1 MKQVAER
8 FLQYI
13 KIDTQSDPKSGKH
26 PSTSSQFILANLLAN
41 ELQEIG
47 LIDVT
52 VSKEAYVMATLPS
65 NVNKKIPVVGF
76 IAHMDTSPDF
86 TAKDINP
93 QIIVN
98 YNGDDIVLNKAQDI
112 VMPVSEFSELK
123 NYVGQTLITTD
134 GTTLLGA
141 DDKAGIAE
149 IITAMEFLAS
159 HPEIEH
165 GDIKIAFTPDEEIG
179 EGADSFDVEKFAAN
193 FAYTLD
199 GDELGVLEYENFNA
213 ASAVVTVKGRSV
225 HPGYAKNKM
234 RNSMLVAHKFLS
246 MLPETEIPEKTEG
259 FEGFFH
265 LTSISG
271 SVEKTVLEFIIR
283 DHNRQLFEK
292 RKELMKSIMQQLNFE
307 YGQSAVVVEIKD
319 QYYNM
324 LEKIEPVKFII
335 DIAAGA
341 MRDSGI
347 EPKIKAIRGGTD
359 GARLSYMGLPC
370 PNIFS
375 GGQNFHGRFE
385 FISVQSMEKAVDVIL
400 RIVERVAAFKIPD

>member
-26 PSTSSQFILANLLAN
+26 PSTPSQFDLANLLAN

-65 NVNKKIPVVGF
+65 NVNKKVPVVGF

-93 QIIVN
+93 QIIAN
-98 YNGDDIVLNKAQDI
+98 YKGDDLVLNKAQNI
-112 VMPVSEFSELK
+112 VMPVSEFPELK

>member
-1 MKQVAER
+1 
-8 FLQYI
+8 
-13 KIDTQSDPKSGKH
+13 
-26 PSTSSQFILANLLAN
+26 
-41 ELQEIG
+41 
-47 LIDVT
+47 
-52 VSKEAYVMATLPS
+52 
-65 NVNKKIPVVGF
+65 
-76 IAHMDTSPDF
+76 
-86 TAKDINP
+86 
-93 QIIVN
+93 
-98 YNGDDIVLNKAQDI
+98 VLNKAQDI